1 MQQMDYNT
9 ILELYDYFNYF
20 SNELLT
26 CINNIKNIVND
37 LDKNEHWDGNGYKE
51 YNEKMSNLSANFSA
65 YISDIG
71 FTDDEAFKLYD
82 KLTDYE
88 LFKGNFES
96 TNINDQ
102 VK

>member
-9 ILELYDYFNYF
+9 ILELYDYLNYF

-65 YISDIG
+65 YISDV
-71 FTDDEAFKLYD
+71 YD
-82 KLTDYE
+82 LNKVLKTSAE
-88 LFKGNFES
+88 NFQS
-96 TNINDQ
+96 VDSQAIAYL
-102 VK
+102 K